1 MISVIDNY
9 LDEANF
15 EMLEAA
21 FTSPSIAWY
30 YNSYAPNKYEKKY
43 KGNFYFNHTFFE
55 QNEITSGNFH
65 ILKPLLDK
73 LKVKAIVNIK
83 SNLYPQ
89 TREIIKHNLQKDH
102 TFTLKSALF
111 YINTC
116 NGHSYFKSMN
126 KKVNSIA
133 NRMVLFDS
141 SKEYYN
147 TTTTDQNGRFTLNIN
162 YF

>member
-9 LDEANF
+9 LDKNNF
-15 EMLEAA
+15 EMLQAV

-30 YNSYAPNKYEKKY
+30 YNTYSPNKYKKRD
-43 KGNFYFNHTFFE
+43 KGNFYFNHTFFMK
-55 QNEITSGNFH
+55 NEITSPNFH
-65 ILKPLLDK
+65 TLKSLLDK
-73 LKVKAIVNIK
+73 LDVKAIVSIK
-83 SNLYPQ
+83 LNLYPQ
-89 TREIIKHNLQKDH
+89 TSKVMEHNLQKDYN
-102 TFTLKSALF
+102 FTLKSALF

-116 NGHSYFKSMN
+116 DGYTYFKNMN

-133 NRMVLFDS
+133 NRIVLFDS

-147 TTTTDQNGRFTLNIN
+147 TTTTDQNGRFILNIN

>member
-9 LDEANF
+9 LDKANF
-15 EMLEAA
+15 EILEAA

-30 YNSYAPNKYEKKY
+30 YNSYPPNKYEKKY
-43 KGNFYFNHTFFE
+43 KGNFYFNHTFFR
-55 QNEITSGNFH
+55 QNEVTSQNFYL
-65 ILKPLLDK
+65 LKPLLNK
-73 LKVKAIVNIK
+73 LEVKAIVNIK
-83 SNLYPQ
+83 LSLYPQ
-89 TREIIKHNLQKDH
+89 TPKVIKYNLNKDH

-116 NGHSYFKSMN
+116 DGHTYFKDTD

-133 NRMVLFDS
+133 NRIVLFDS
-141 SKEYYN
+141 SKAYYN